1 MIKGRREYEVT
12 QSWVRNFEW
21 SLSAL
26 DGSTEHGR
34 GPIADVKR
42 DALRSQLGDLRAE
55 VAEYERLVSGSAGNV
70 PCDLEDLP
78 GTLIR
83 RRLSM
88 GMSERD
94 VAERLGLEEQQVLEY
109 ERTDY
114 EGAGYDTML
123 RVLSVLSVDGDEG
136 MVYGGAA
143 ADFDGAIARL
153 SAIGVDRRFLN
164 ERVLCDPDEA
174 QDGALQERNKPKL
187 LARLGALF
195 GWTSGQVLGDK
206 PLSLGPATQDISV
219 RGVDPGRLHVE
230 YAKSMARILGRAS
243 RRCGAPRGPGG
254 LDALRENM
262 MNRSGPP
269 SFAQLVDCAWGS
281 GIPVMRLAS
290 LAFRS
295 ACLRG
300 GGPAVVILSADRTN
314 EMGLMLDLL
323 RGVHCAEEGGECV
336 HAGCAPGG
344 ACEAT
349 ADEFAYDVLL
359 RGDADGLFRMCLD
372 RCTARDSGGGRN
384 GLPALVE
391 AAIDVARGRD
401 VRPDSLACYV
411 MDRLV
416 GGMAPSRYPA
426 PIRGLQ
432 KHVKDWPAVVSD
444 ALLARADLSAINRTE
459 LALLGGAV
467 QAGYAHKLPVL
478 SAVQRARRRR
488 GGG

>member
-12 QSWVRNFEW
+12 QSWVRNFER

-26 DGSTEHGR
+26 DSSTEHGR

-55 VAEYERLVSGSAGNV
+55 VAEYERLVSGSAGDV

-88 GMSERD
+88 GMSKRD

-109 ERTDY
+109 ERMDY

-136 MVYGGAA
+136 VVHGAA

-153 SAIGVDRRFLN
+153 SDIGADRRFLN
-164 ERVLCDPDEA
+164 EHALCDPDEA
-174 QDGALQERNKPKL
+174 QDGALQERNKSKL

-195 GWTSGQVLGDK
+195 GWTSSQVLGDR
-206 PLSLGPATQDISV
+206 PLSLGPATRDIRV
-219 RGVDPGRLHVE
+219 RGADPGRLHVE
-230 YAKSMARILGRAS
+230 YARSMARILSKAS
-243 RRCGAPRGPGG
+243 RRCGAPRG
-254 LDALRENM
+254 LDALRKSM
-262 MNRSGPP
+262 MNRSGLP

-300 GGPAVVILSADRTN
+300 GGGPAVVVLSADRTD
-314 EMGLMLDLL
+314 ETGLMLDLL
-323 RGVHCAEEGGECV
+323 RAVHCAGEGGECV
-336 HAGCAPGG
+336 HAGCAPDGVRD
-344 ACEAT
+344 AP

-359 RGDADGLFRMCLD
+359 RGDADGLFHMCLD
-372 RCTARDSGGGRN
+372 RCTARDSGGGRD
-384 GLPALVE
+384 GLSALVE
-391 AAIDVARGRD
+391 AAVDVAGGWD

-416 GGMAPSRYPA
+416 GGMAPCGYPA
-426 PIRGLQ
+426 PIQGLQ
-432 KHVKDWPAVVSD
+432 KHIKDWPAAVSD
-444 ALLARADLSAINRTE
+444 ALLARVDLSAINRTE

-467 QAGYAHKLPVL
+467 QAGYAHKLPVI
-478 SAVQRARRRR
+478 SAVRHARRR
-488 GGG
+488 GGGE